1 MRIVEAELIKKA
13 VKEAVKIANTRLP
26 ADVLTGLQKAR
37 ENETLPHA
45 RRLLD
50 ILLENAYQAQTEN
63 MPLCQD
69 TGLVTVQMQLG
80 QEVLLTG
87 GSVYEAIDQGT
98 REGYQEGY
106 FRASM
111 VKGPF
116 ERVNTGDN
124 TPAVVHLEM
133 IAGDKVT
140 ITVFPKGAGSENMG
154 RTAMLKPADGWEGA
168 RRFIIETVRIA
179 NANPCPPIIV
189 GVGAGGNLEKACLLA
204 KKALLRPIDQ
214 PHADSRIADLEAQLL
229 QAINQ
234 LGIGP
239 QGLGGDTTALA
250 VNMEVHPTHIA
261 SLPVAVSLNCHSAR
275 RAVVTV

>member
-1 MRIVEAELIKKA
+1 MRIVEVEKI
-13 VKEAVKIANTRLP
+13 KEAVKQAVIAANTKLP
-26 ADVLTGLQKAR
+26 EDVLDGLQRAR
-37 ENETLPHA
+37 AKETVPRA
-45 RRLLD
+45 GRLLE
-50 ILLENAYQAQTEN
+50 ILLENARLAQIEN

-69 TGLVTVQMQLG
+69 TGLVTVQIQLG

-87 GSVYEAIDQGT
+87 GDLYEAIDQGV
-98 REGYQEGY
+98 REGYREGY

-111 VKGPF
+111 VKDPL

-133 IAGDKVT
+133 TPGNQVVIS
-140 ITVFPKGAGSENMG
+140 VFPKGAGSENMG
-154 RTAMLKPADGWEGA
+154 RTAMLKPADGWPGV
-168 RRFIIETVRIA
+168 RRFIIETVKIA

-189 GVGAGGNLEKACLLA
+189 GVGLGGNMEKACLLA
-204 KKALLRPIDQ
+204 KKALLRPINRS
-214 PHADSRIADLEAQLL
+214 HADSRIADLEAQLL

-250 VNMEVHPTHIA
+250 VNMEVFPTHIA
-261 SLPVAVSLNCHSAR
+261 SLPVAVSLNCHSTR
-275 RAVVTV
+275 RAVVTI

>member
-1 MRIVEAELIKKA
+1 MRIVEVETIKETVKQA
-13 VKEAVKIANTRLP
+13 VITANTHLP
-26 ADVLTGLQKAR
+26 EDVLDGLQKACDK
-37 ENETLPHA
+37 ETVPRA
-45 RRLLD
+45 RRLLE
-50 ILLENAYQAQTEN
+50 ILLENAHQAQTEN

-69 TGLVTVQMQLG
+69 TGLVTVQIQLG

-87 GSVYEAIDQGT
+87 GDLYEAIDQGV
-98 REGYQEGY
+98 REGYREGY

-111 VKGPF
+111 VKDPL

-124 TPAVVHLEM
+124 TPAIVHLEM
-133 IAGDKVT
+133 TAGDQVV

-154 RTAMLKPADGWEGA
+154 RTAMLKPADSWLGV
-168 RRFIIETVRIA
+168 RRFIIETVKIA

-189 GVGAGGNLEKACLLA
+189 GVGLGGNMEKACLLA
-204 KKALLRPIDQ
+204 KKALLRPVNRSN
-214 PHADSRIADLEAQLL
+214 ADSRIADLEAQLL

-250 VNMEVHPTHIA
+250 VNMEVFPTHIA
-261 SLPVAVSLNCHSAR
+261 SLPVAVSLNCHSTR
-275 RAVVTV
+275 RAVVTI

>member
-1 MRIVEAELIKKA
+1 MRIVEVEMIKETVKQA
-13 VKEAVKIANTRLP
+13 VITANTHLP
-26 ADVLTGLQKAR
+26 EDVLDGLQKACDK
-37 ENETLPHA
+37 ETVPRA
-45 RRLLD
+45 RRLLE
-50 ILLENAYQAQTEN
+50 ILLENAHQAQTEN

-69 TGLVTVQMQLG
+69 TGLVTVQIQLG

-87 GSVYEAIDQGT
+87 GDLYEAIDQGV
-98 REGYQEGY
+98 REGYREGY

-111 VKGPF
+111 VKDPL

-124 TPAVVHLEM
+124 TPAIVHLEM
-133 IAGDKVT
+133 TAGDQVV

-154 RTAMLKPADGWEGA
+154 RTAMLKPADSWLGV
-168 RRFIIETVRIA
+168 RRFIIETVKIA

-189 GVGAGGNLEKACLLA
+189 GVGLGGNMEKACLLA
-204 KKALLRPIDQ
+204 KKALLRPVNRSN
-214 PHADSRIADLEAQLL
+214 ADSRIADLEAQLL

-250 VNMEVHPTHIA
+250 VNMEVFPTHIA
-261 SLPVAVSLNCHSAR
+261 SLPVAVSLNCHSTR
-275 RAVVTV
+275 RAVVTI

>member
-1 MRIVEAELIKKA
+1 MRIVEVEMIKETVKQA
-13 VKEAVKIANTRLP
+13 VITANTHLP
-26 ADVLTGLQKAR
+26 EDVLDGLQKACDK
-37 ENETLPHA
+37 ETVPRS
-45 RRLLD
+45 RRLLE
-50 ILLENAYQAQTEN
+50 ILLENAHLAQTEN

-69 TGLVTVQMQLG
+69 TGLVTVQIQLG

-87 GSVYEAIDQGT
+87 GDLYEAIDQGV
-98 REGYQEGY
+98 REGYREGY

-111 VKGPF
+111 IKDPL

-124 TPAVVHLEM
+124 TPAIVHLEM
-133 IAGDKVT
+133 TAGDQVV

-154 RTAMLKPADGWEGA
+154 RTAMLKPADSWLGV
-168 RRFIIETVRIA
+168 RRFIIETVKIA

-189 GVGAGGNLEKACLLA
+189 GVGLGGNMEKACLLA
-204 KKALLRPIDQ
+204 KKALFRPINRSN
-214 PHADSRIADLEAQLL
+214 ADSRIADLEAQLL

-250 VNMEVHPTHIA
+250 VNMEVFPTHIA
-261 SLPVAVSLNCHSAR
+261 SLPVAVSLNCHSTR
-275 RAVVTV
+275 RAVVTI